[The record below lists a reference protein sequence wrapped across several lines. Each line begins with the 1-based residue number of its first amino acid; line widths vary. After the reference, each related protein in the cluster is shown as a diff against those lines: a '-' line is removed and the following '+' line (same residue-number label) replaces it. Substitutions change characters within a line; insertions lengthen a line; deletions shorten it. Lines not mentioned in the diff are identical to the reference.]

1 MNVFNDLK
9 RMPREIWIQSLAILI
24 NRAGTMVLP
33 FLVIYLT
40 KGLGFSARSAG
51 FAITVYG
58 IGSVAA
64 SPLAGRLSDRLGPM
78 TVLTTS
84 LITSGCLLLFFPF
97 ISSYG
102 TILALTL
109 AWAVA
114 SETFRPASMANISD
128 LVGPELRKPAVA
140 LIRLAVNLGM
150 SIGPA
155 VGGVLVLISFPS
167 IFWID
172 GLTSILAGILLLV
185 VWFKTRTPDRPHHH
199 TTLVS
204 QQSLS
209 PAENRSI
216 LQDTRLVVFCGGA
229 FLLGAVFFQ
238 HEAAMPLFLV
248 RDLKLA
254 ESTYGFMFTVNT
266 LIIVFVELPLN
277 SAMVNWSHRQSLM
290 IGGILCA
297 LGFGSLAFV
306 SGTLGVMATVVV
318 WTFGEMI
325 MFPAM
330 VAYVAD
336 LAPAHRRGEYMGFYN
351 MAFSLALMVAPW
363 AGTELLDR
371 AGATALW
378 FTCLAVG
385 LLAAAIF
392 SMASGNEM
400 VSGNEVA
407 K

>member
-1 MNVFNDLK
+1 MTVLNDLK

-58 IGSVAA
+58 IGSVVA

-78 TVLTTS
+78 TVLITS
-84 LITSGCLLLFFPF
+84 LITSGCLLLIFPLL
-97 ISSYG
+97 SQYWA
-102 TILALTL
+102 ILALTL
-109 AWAVA
+109 TWAVA

-128 LVGPELRKPAVA
+128 LVGPDLRKPAVA

-155 VGGVLVLISFPS
+155 VGGVLVLISFSS

-172 GLTSILAGILLLV
+172 GLTSILAGILLLI
-185 VWFKTRTPDRPHHH
+185 VWFKTRPLDHHSRH
-199 TTLVS
+199 HITLAS
-204 QQSLS
+204 QYSLS
-209 PAENRSI
+209 PAENGSI
-216 LQDTRLVVFCGGA
+216 LKDTRLVVFCIGA

-254 ESTYGFMFTVNT
+254 ESTYGFLFTVNT

-277 SAMVNWSHRQSLM
+277 SAMANWSHRQSLVL
-290 IGGILCA
+290 GGVLCG

-306 SGTLGVMATVVV
+306 NGTLGVVATVVI

-325 MFPAM
+325 LFPSM

-351 MAFSLALMVAPW
+351 LAFSLAFMLAPW

-371 AGATALW
+371 AGATTLW
-378 FTCLAVG
+378 GTCLVVG

-392 SMASGNEM
+392 SMAGSTE
-400 VSGNEVA
+400 EV
-407 K
+407 KERI

>member
-185 VWFKTRTPDRPHHH
+185 VWVKTRTPDRPHHH
-199 TTLVS
+199 T
-204 QQSLS
+204 
-209 PAENRSI
+209 P
-216 LQDTRLVVFCGGA
+216 DD
-229 FLLGAVFFQ
+229 
-238 HEAAMPLFLV
+238 P
-248 RDLKLA
+248 
-254 ESTYGFMFTVNT
+254 
-266 LIIVFVELPLN
+266 
-277 SAMVNWSHRQSLM
+277 
-290 IGGILCA
+290 
-297 LGFGSLAFV
+297 
-306 SGTLGVMATVVV
+306 
-318 WTFGEMI
+318 
-325 MFPAM
+325 
-330 VAYVAD
+330 
-336 LAPAHRRGEYMGFYN
+336 
-351 MAFSLALMVAPW
+351 
-363 AGTELLDR
+363 
-371 AGATALW
+371 
-378 FTCLAVG
+378 LAVPTPC
-385 LLAAAIF
+385 LF
-392 SMASGNEM
+392 
-400 VSGNEVA
+400 
-407 K
+407 